1 VGAGKRG
8 IRQEISMGIDV
19 RSNVRT
25 LTQNPLP
32 RQENAAAPASRPVAA
47 QTPRPAADLFEVPV
61 QARARGTAAP
71 AAPAAPQAT
80 QTQGVAARSGGA
92 ADDRQFDG
100 ALIGGDRRAYP
111 AGTPLSEVPAFTPA
125 PGTPPR
131 PEAGRTFIYVNG
143 INTDKAAQEQTMQL
157 LANATGGRVVG
168 IHNSTSG
175 SIRDLIQA
183 AGDKL
188 DKGSNPAVDSL
199 AGTVYSELRAGREV
213 NLIGHSQGALITSRA
228 LEHVRNR
235 LMAED
240 GMTRPQAEALL
251 GNVRVETYGG
261 AAASYPDGPQYVHT
275 MNRSDAVSGYTGLD
289 RRDAN
294 PGRGAVV
301 RHFDTN
307 QWFNK
312 VGAHSINDT
321 YLPRRMPFDQARA
334 AGSN

>member
-1 VGAGKRG
+1 M
-8 IRQEISMGIDV
+8 SIDV
-19 RSNVRT
+19 RSNVR
-25 LTQNPLP
+25 TQNPLP
-32 RQENAAAPASRPVAA
+32 RQENTAAPASRPVAA

-61 QARARGTAAP
+61 QARARAAAAP
-71 AAPAAPQAT
+71 AA
-80 QTQGVAARSGGA
+80 TQGVAARSGGA

-100 ALIGGDRRAYP
+100 ALIGGDGRAYP

-143 INTDKAAQEQTMQL
+143 INTDKAGQEQTMQL

-168 IHNSTSG
+168 IHNATSG

-240 GMTRPQAEALL
+240 GMTRQQAEALL

-275 MNRSDAVSGYTGLD
+275 MNRSDPVSGYTGLD

-307 QWFNK
+307 HWFNK
-312 VGAHSINDT
+312 VAAHSINDT
-321 YLPRRMPFDQARA
+321 YVPRRMPFDQARA